1 MADSSLDQAGLCI
14 IKFHEGWLICDPVT
28 IFHVQQTVDFSDG
41 GEVQVTANDSNEIF
55 ALDHIDRR
63 SKSTRSRNCSNCFA
77 LREKPRMLRGYR
89 VLRCRY
95 PTSTDTCESASMNRI
110 EKLKNDLYSFEEL
123 DTLEKN
129 AIKLR
134 DQETLSLVTLSR
146 ASKKAKGE
154 KPKSM
159 VDANGV
165 PLTKRGRR
173 DAKAGRQ
180 KNP

>member
-1 MADSSLDQAGLCI
+1 
-14 IKFHEGWLICDPVT
+14 
-28 IFHVQQTVDFSDG
+28 
-41 GEVQVTANDSNEIF
+41 
-55 ALDHIDRR
+55 
-63 SKSTRSRNCSNCFA
+63 
-77 LREKPRMLRGYR
+77 
-89 VLRCRY
+89 
-95 PTSTDTCESASMNRI
+95 MNRI

-134 DQETLSLVTLSR
+134 DQETLSLVTASR

-154 KPKSM
+154 QPKIT

-173 DAKAGRQ
+173 DAKAGRL
-180 KNP
+180 KSL